1 MSWMQNI
8 KAMNKI
14 IAIAIAI
21 LGSLAAKS
29 QTAMGLD
36 SIFGAIREGNPSLR
50 SSDALVRSLDEAARG
65 ARSWDAPQLSTGLW
79 MTPYNPN
86 LWKRQA
92 DGSPGM
98 GQYMISA
105 EQMLPNHRR
114 LDAEE
119 AYMQGMSAVEKQ
131 KKGATLNE
139 LYAAARQNYYQW
151 MMIEKKLKVLDQ
163 NAKLLDFMIRDAELK
178 YKNNLGKISTYYKTK
193 AALGNVESMRID
205 LENEIVQKRVM
216 LNTLMHRDK
225 STVFDIDTV
234 YSIKDLTVPAV
245 DSTYLLEARSDI
257 KAVQQDIRL
266 AGLQQQAEKTKLKP
280 EFGVRFD
287 HMFGF
292 GGVPMQYSLMGMI
305 RLPMAWSSR
314 STKATIE
321 SLKWKAES
329 LHQEKEKMINEA
341 EGAYYGLQQEIASK
355 QRQLH
360 VLEEKVIPALQKNYQ
375 TMLLSYE
382 QNTEELFNLYDAW
395 ETLNNTQLEYWDR
408 VQQLLLMQVELQ
420 RILEIK

>member
-1 MSWMQNI
+1 MSWMQNTN
-8 KAMNKI
+8 AMNKI
-14 IAIAIAI
+14 ILIIITI
-21 LGSLAAKS
+21 LGSLTAKP
-29 QTAMGLD
+29 QVMTGLD
-36 SIFGAIREGNPSLR
+36 SICAAIREGNPSLR
-50 SSDALVRSLDEAARG
+50 SSDALIRSLDEAAKG
-65 ARSWDAPQLSTGLW
+65 ARSWDAPLLSTGLW

-98 GQYMISA
+98 GQYMVSA
-105 EQMLPNHRR
+105 EQMLPNRRR

-131 KKGATLNE
+131 KKGAALNE

-151 MMIEKKLKVLDQ
+151 MMIQKKLKVLDQ
-163 NAKLLDFMIRDAELK
+163 NTKLLDFMIRDAELK
-178 YKNNLGKISTYYKTK
+178 YKNNLGRINVYYKAK
-193 AALGNVESMRID
+193 AALGNVESIRID

-225 STVFDIDTV
+225 SMVFEIDTA
-234 YSIKDLTVPAV
+234 YSINDFSVPAV
-245 DSTYLLEARSDI
+245 DSAYLSEARSDI

-266 AGLQQQAEKTKLKP
+266 TGLQQQAERVKLKP

-292 GGVPMQYSLMGMI
+292 GGVPMKYSLMGMI
-305 RLPMAWSSR
+305 RLPVAWSSR
-314 STKATIE
+314 GARANIE
-321 SLKWKAES
+321 SLKWKTEA
-329 LHQEKEKMINEA
+329 LNQEKEKMINEA
-341 EGAYYGLQQEIASK
+341 EGSYYGLQQEIASK
-355 QRQLH
+355 QRQLR
-360 VLEEKVIPALQKNYQ
+360 VLDEKVIPALQKNYQ
-375 TMLLSYE
+375 TMLLAYE

-395 ETLNNTQLEYWDR
+395 ETLNSTQLEYWDR

>member
-1 MSWMQNI
+1 
-8 KAMNKI
+8 MNKI
-14 IAIAIAI
+14 IISTIAI
-21 LGSLAAKS
+21 LGSLTARS
-29 QTAMGLD
+29 QPTMSLD
-36 SIFGAIREGNPSLR
+36 SIFAAISQGNPSLR
-50 SSDALVRSLDEAARG
+50 SSDALVRSLDEAAKG

-86 LWKRQA
+86 LWKRMA

-98 GQYMISA
+98 GQYMVSA
-105 EQMLPNHRR
+105 EQMLPNRRR

-139 LYAAARQNYYQW
+139 LYAAAKQGYYQW
-151 MMIEKKLKVLDQ
+151 MMIQKKLKVLDQ

-178 YKNNLGKISTYYKTK
+178 YKNNLGRISVYYKAK
-193 AALGNVESMRID
+193 AALGNVESLRID
-205 LENEIVQKRVM
+205 LENEIIQKRVM

-225 STVFDIDTV
+225 STVFAIDTV
-234 YSIKDLTVPAV
+234 YTIKDLAIPTV
-245 DSTYLLEARSDI
+245 DSAYLQEARSDI

-266 AGLQQQAEKTKLKP
+266 VSLQQQAERTKLRP

-292 GGVPMQYSLMGMI
+292 GGVPMQYSLMGMM
-305 RLPMAWSSR
+305 RLPMPWSTR
-314 STKATIE
+314 STKAAIE
-321 SLKWKAES
+321 SLRWKTES
-329 LHQEKEKMINEA
+329 LNQEKEKMINEA
-341 EGAYYGLQQEIASK
+341 EGSYYGLQQEIISK
-355 QRQLH
+355 QRQLR

-375 TMLLSYE
+375 TMLLAYE

>member
-1 MSWMQNI
+1 MQNI
-8 KAMNKI
+8 NSMNKI
-14 IAIAIAI
+14 IISTIAI
-21 LGSLAAKS
+21 LGSLTARS
-29 QTAMGLD
+29 QPTMSLD
-36 SIFGAIREGNPSLR
+36 SIFAAISQGNPSLR
-50 SSDALVRSLDEAARG
+50 SSDALVRSLDEAAKG

-86 LWKRQA
+86 LWKRMA

-98 GQYMISA
+98 GQYMVSA
-105 EQMLPNHRR
+105 EQMLPNRRR

-139 LYAAARQNYYQW
+139 LYAAAKQGYYQW
-151 MMIEKKLKVLDQ
+151 MMIQKKLKVLDQ

-178 YKNNLGKISTYYKTK
+178 YKNNLGRISVYYKAK
-193 AALGNVESMRID
+193 AALGNVESLRID
-205 LENEIVQKRVM
+205 LENEIIQKRVM

-225 STVFDIDTV
+225 STVFAIDTV
-234 YSIKDLTVPAV
+234 YTIKDLAIPTV
-245 DSTYLLEARSDI
+245 DSAYLQEARSDI

-266 AGLQQQAEKTKLKP
+266 VSLQQQAERTKLRP

-292 GGVPMQYSLMGMI
+292 GGVPMQYSLMGMM
-305 RLPMAWSSR
+305 RLPMPWSTR
-314 STKATIE
+314 STKAAIE
-321 SLKWKAES
+321 SLRWKTES
-329 LHQEKEKMINEA
+329 LNQEKEKMINEA
-341 EGAYYGLQQEIASK
+341 EGSYYGLQQEIISK
-355 QRQLH
+355 QRQLR

-375 TMLLSYE
+375 TMLLAYE

>member
-1 MSWMQNI
+1 MYWTQNI
-8 KAMNKI
+8 NAMNKI
-14 IAIAIAI
+14 IATAIMIFAG
-21 LGSLAAKS
+21 LTSKS
-29 QTAMGLD
+29 QEVMGLD
-36 SIFGAIREGNPSLR
+36 SIFAAIRLGNPSLR
-50 SSDALVRSLDEAARG
+50 SSDALVRYLDEAAKG
-65 ARSWDAPQLSTGLW
+65 ARNWDAPLLSTGLW

-86 LWKRQA
+86 LWKRQPE
-92 DGSPGM
+92 GSNGM

-105 EQMLPNHRR
+105 EQMLPNRRR

-151 MMIEKKLKVLDQ
+151 IMIQKKLSVLDQ
-163 NAKLLDFMIRDAELK
+163 NVKLLDFMIRDAELK
-178 YKNNLGKISTYYKTK
+178 YKNNLGKLNVYYKAK

-205 LENEIVQKRVM
+205 LENAIVQKRIM
-216 LNTLMHRDK
+216 LNTLMHREK
-225 STVFDIDTV
+225 STVFEIDTV
-234 YSIKDLTVPAV
+234 YSIKDLEIPAI
-245 DSTYLLEARSDI
+245 DSAYLLEARSDI

-266 AGLQQQAEKTKLKP
+266 VGLQQQAERTKLRP

-292 GGVPMQYSLMGMI
+292 GGVPMQYSLMGMM

-314 STKATIE
+314 GAKANIE
-321 SLKWKAES
+321 SLKWKTES
-329 LHQEKEKMINEA
+329 LNQEKEKMINEA
-341 EGAYYGLQQEIASK
+341 EGSYYSLQQEITSK
-355 QRQLH
+355 QRQLR

-375 TMLLSYE
+375 TMLLAYE

-395 ETLNNTQLEYWDR
+395 ETLNSTQLEYLDR
-408 VQQLLLMQVELQ
+408 VQQLLLMQVEEQ

>member
-1 MSWMQNI
+1 
-8 KAMNKI
+8 MNKI
-14 IAIAIAI
+14 IISTIAI
-21 LGSLAAKS
+21 LGSLTARS
-29 QTAMGLD
+29 QPTMSLD
-36 SIFGAIREGNPSLR
+36 SIFAAISQGNPSLR
-50 SSDALVRSLDEAARG
+50 SSDALVRSLDEAAKG

-86 LWKRQA
+86 LWKRMA

-98 GQYMISA
+98 GQYMVSA
-105 EQMLPNHRR
+105 EQMLPNRRR

-139 LYAAARQNYYQW
+139 LYAAAKQSYYQW
-151 MMIEKKLKVLDQ
+151 MMIQKKLKVLDQ

-178 YKNNLGKISTYYKTK
+178 YKNNLGRISVYYKAK
-193 AALGNVESMRID
+193 AALGNVESLRID
-205 LENEIVQKRVM
+205 LENEIIQKRVM

-225 STVFDIDTV
+225 STVFAIDTV
-234 YSIKDLTVPAV
+234 YTIKDLAIPTV
-245 DSTYLLEARSDI
+245 DSAYLQEARSDI

-266 AGLQQQAEKTKLKP
+266 VSLQQQAERTKLRP

-292 GGVPMQYSLMGMI
+292 GGVPMQYSLMGMM
-305 RLPMAWSSR
+305 RLPMPWSTR
-314 STKATIE
+314 STKAAIE
-321 SLKWKAES
+321 SLRWKTES
-329 LHQEKEKMINEA
+329 LNQEKEKMINEA
-341 EGAYYGLQQEIASK
+341 EGSYYGLQQEIISK
-355 QRQLH
+355 QRQLR
-360 VLEEKVIPALQKNYQ
+360 VLEGKVIPALQKNYQ
-375 TMLLSYE
+375 TMLLAYE

>member
-1 MSWMQNI
+1 
-8 KAMNKI
+8 MNKI
-14 IAIAIAI
+14 IITTMAI
-21 LGSLAAKS
+21 LGSLIVRS
-29 QTAMGLD
+29 QPTMSLD
-36 SIFGAIREGNPSLR
+36 SIFAAISQGNPSLR
-50 SSDALVRSLDEAARG
+50 SSDALVRSLDEAAKG

-79 MTPYNPN
+79 MTPYDPS

-92 DGSPGM
+92 DGGPGM

-105 EQMLPNHRR
+105 EQMLPNRRR

-139 LYAAARQNYYQW
+139 LYAAAKQNYYQW
-151 MMIEKKLKVLDQ
+151 MISQKKLKVLDQ
-163 NAKLLDFMIRDAELK
+163 NARLLDFMIRDAELK
-178 YKNNLGKISTYYKTK
+178 YKNNLGRISVYYKAK
-193 AALGNVESMRID
+193 AALGNVESLRIG
-205 LENEIVQKRVM
+205 LENDIVQKRVM

-225 STVFDIDTV
+225 STVFAIDTV
-234 YSIKDLTVPAV
+234 YTINDLAIPAV
-245 DSTYLLEARSDI
+245 DSAYLQEARSDI

-266 AGLQQQAEKTKLKP
+266 VSLQQQAERTKLRP

-292 GGVPMQYSLMGMI
+292 GGVPMQYSLMGTM
-305 RLPMAWSSR
+305 RLPMPWSTR
-314 STKATIE
+314 STKAAIE
-321 SLKWKAES
+321 SLRWKTES
-329 LHQEKEKMINEA
+329 LNQEKEKMINDA
-341 EGAYYGLQQEIASK
+341 EGSYYGLQQEIISK

-360 VLEEKVIPALQKNYQ
+360 VLEDKVIPALQKNYQ
-375 TMLLSYE
+375 TMLLAYE

>member
-1 MSWMQNI
+1 MQNI
-8 KAMNKI
+8 NSMNKI
-14 IAIAIAI
+14 IITTMAI
-21 LGSLAAKS
+21 LGSLIVRS
-29 QTAMGLD
+29 QPTMSLD
-36 SIFGAIREGNPSLR
+36 SIFAAISQGNPSLR
-50 SSDALVRSLDEAARG
+50 SSDALVRSLDEAAKG

-79 MTPYNPN
+79 MTPYDPS

-92 DGSPGM
+92 DGGPGM

-105 EQMLPNHRR
+105 EQMLPNRRR

-139 LYAAARQNYYQW
+139 LYAAAKQNYYQW
-151 MMIEKKLKVLDQ
+151 MMIQKKLKVLDQ

-178 YKNNLGKISTYYKTK
+178 YKNNLGRISVYYKAK
-193 AALGNVESMRID
+193 AALGNVESLRIG
-205 LENEIVQKRVM
+205 LENDIVQKRVM

-225 STVFDIDTV
+225 STVFAIDTV
-234 YSIKDLTVPAV
+234 YTINDLAIPAV
-245 DSTYLLEARSDI
+245 DSAYLQEARSDI

-266 AGLQQQAEKTKLKP
+266 VSLQQQAERTKLRP

-292 GGVPMQYSLMGMI
+292 GGAPMQYSLMGTM
-305 RLPMAWSSR
+305 RLPMPWSTR
-314 STKATIE
+314 STKAAIE
-321 SLKWKAES
+321 SLRWKTES
-329 LHQEKEKMINEA
+329 LNQEKEKMINDA
-341 EGAYYGLQQEIASK
+341 EGSYYGLQQEIISK

-360 VLEEKVIPALQKNYQ
+360 VLEDKVIPALQKNYQ
-375 TMLLSYE
+375 TMLLAYE

>member
-1 MSWMQNI
+1 
-8 KAMNKI
+8 MNKI
-14 IAIAIAI
+14 IVIAITI
-21 LGSLAAKS
+21 LGSLTAKA
-29 QTAMGLD
+29 QVMGLD
-36 SIFGAIREGNPSLR
+36 SIFAAIREGNPSLR

-65 ARSWDAPQLSTGLW
+65 ARTWDAPQLSTGLW

-86 LWKRQA
+86 LWKGQA

-105 EQMLPNHRR
+105 EQMLPNRRR

-139 LYAAARQNYYQW
+139 LYAAAKQNYYQW
-151 MMIEKKLKVLDQ
+151 MMIQKKVKVLDQ
-163 NAKLLDFMIRDAELK
+163 NTQLLDFMIRDAELK
-178 YKNNLGKISTYYKTK
+178 YKNNLGKISAYYKAK

-205 LENEIVQKRVM
+205 LENEIVQKRAM

-225 STVFDIDTV
+225 STVFVIDTV
-234 YSIKDLTVPAV
+234 YSIKDLTFPTV
-245 DSTYLLEARSDI
+245 DSAYLQEARSDI

-266 AGLQQQAEKTKLKP
+266 AGLQQQAERMKLKP

-292 GGVPMQYSLMGMI
+292 GGVPIQYSLMGMI
-305 RLPMAWSSR
+305 RLPVAWSSR
-314 STKATIE
+314 STKATVE
-321 SLKWKAES
+321 SLKWKTES
-329 LHQEKEKMINEA
+329 LNQEKEKMINEA
-341 EGAYYGLQQEIASK
+341 EGAYYGLQQEIVSR
-355 QRQLH
+355 QRQLR

>member
-1 MSWMQNI
+1 MYRMQNI
-8 KAMNKI
+8 NAMNKI
-14 IAIAIAI
+14 ITIAIAI
-21 LGSLAAKS
+21 LGSLTAKS
-29 QTAMGLD
+29 QTTMGLD
-36 SIFGAIREGNPSLR
+36 SIFAAIGEGNPSLR
-50 SSDALVRSLDEAARG
+50 SSDALVRSLDEAAKG

-105 EQMLPNHRR
+105 EQMLPNRRR

-151 MMIEKKLKVLDQ
+151 MMIRKKLKVLDQ

-178 YKNNLGKISTYYKTK
+178 YKNNLGKISAYYKAK

-225 STVFDIDTV
+225 SAVFDIDTV
-234 YSIKDLTVPAV
+234 YTIKDLAVPMV

-266 AGLQQQAEKTKLKP
+266 TGLQQQAERTKLKP
-280 EFGVRFD
+280 GFGVRFD

-314 STKATIE
+314 STKANIE
-321 SLKWKAES
+321 SLRWKTES
-329 LHQEKEKMINEA
+329 LNQEKEKMINEA
-341 EGAYYGLQQEIASK
+341 EGSYYGLQQEIISK
-355 QRQLH
+355 QRQLRI
-360 VLEEKVIPALQKNYQ
+360 LEEKVIPALQKNYQ

-382 QNTEELFNLYDAW
+382 QNTEELFSLYDAW